1 MRPDGTPVHFREDSE
16 AIVRGETSRFANPP
30 LFVKES
36 VEYTPYRDPRQ
47 QANFEAH
54 LIRRGEIPRFVTM
67 PVFVRA
73 FTGARAR
80 ARS

>member
-1 MRPDGTPVHFREDSE
+1 MHIREDSE
-16 AIVRGETSRFANPP
+16 AIVRGETGRFANPP

-54 LIRRGEIPRFVTM
+54 LIRRGEIPLRDNAGLCESVHRRPPRNASQAM
-67 PVFVRA
+67 YW
-73 FTGARAR
+73 
-80 ARS
+80 